1 MYASR
6 RLAIPFFWQCLALAL
21 MLGIAALAS
30 VAFGA
35 VSLSVTDLLAWL
47 SGQGDA
53 HVRVIIEQLRL
64 PRVICAA
71 SVGAMLSLAG
81 ACAQGLF
88 RNPLA
93 DPSLI
98 GVSAGASLGASL
110 AIVGVGVGGSR
121 LLAAGFWEQFGV
133 VSAGAFSGALLAA
146 FLVYRFAT
154 SGGMTSVVTMLLA
167 GVALSYLAG
176 SVSTFLEYMADDQEL
191 RQLSLW
197 KMGGLDMI
205 TPAESALALIALVAM
220 SVGCWQFRG
229 ALDAFLLGESE
240 ARYLGVNVAQVKR
253 SVIAWVAFSVAL
265 SVALCGVI
273 AFVGLLVPHVARLIA
288 GPLHRFLLPLS
299 ALLGALLLVLAD
311 LAARLVLAPTELPI
325 GLLTALFGASL
336 FLWLLYSQ
344 LLAARGQHA

>member
-1 MYASR
+1 MYTSR
-6 RLAIPFFWQCLALAL
+6 RLAIPFYWQCAVLSLALFIA
-21 MLGIAALAS
+21 MLGSL
-30 VAFGA
+30 AFGA
-35 VSLSVTDLLAWL
+35 ASLSFSDLVAWII
-47 SGQGDA
+47 GQGEE

-64 PRVICAA
+64 PRIVCAA

-110 AIVGVGVGGSR
+110 AIVGAGGAGVIAVGYWV
-121 LLAAGFWEQFGV
+121 QFGV
-133 VSAGAFSGALLAA
+133 VSVGAFSGALLAA

-154 SGGMTSVVTMLLA
+154 FDGATSVATMLLA

-176 SVSTFLEYMADDQEL
+176 GVSTFLEYMANDQEL

-197 KMGGLDMI
+197 KMGGLEMI
-205 TPAESALALIALVAM
+205 TPAESLLALAAIILM
-220 SVGCWQFRG
+220 GFGCWRFRH

-240 ARYLGVNVAQVKR
+240 ARYLGVNVPLVKR
-253 SVIAWVAFSVAL
+253 TVIAWVAFSVAL
-265 SVALCGVI
+265 SVALCGVV
-273 AFVGLLVPHVARLIA
+273 AFVGLLVPHLARLIA
-288 GPLHRFLLPLS
+288 GPLHKFLLPLS

-311 LAARLVLAPTELPI
+311 LAARLVLAPSELPV
-325 GLLTALFGASL
+325 GLLTALFGSPL

-344 LLAARGQHA
+344 LLAHRGQHA

>member
-1 MYASR
+1 MYPAR
-6 RLAIPFFWQCLALAL
+6 RLAVPFHWQCVVLSIALCVAV
-21 MLGIAALAS
+21 IASL
-30 VAFGA
+30 AFGA
-35 VSLSVTDLLAWL
+35 VSLTLADMTAWL
-47 SGQGDA
+47 AGAGEA

-64 PRVICAA
+64 PRAVCAA
-71 SVGAMLSLAG
+71 SVGAMLALAG

-98 GVSAGASLGASL
+98 GVSAGASLGASI
-110 AIVGVGVGGSR
+110 AIVGVGGIGVVFS
-121 LLAAGFWEQFGV
+121 GFWGQWGV

-154 SGGMTSVVTMLLA
+154 FGGVTSVVTMLLA

-176 SVSTFLEYMADDQEL
+176 SVSTFLEYMADDHEL

-205 TPAESALALIALVAM
+205 TPAESMLALLACIAMIVA
-220 SVGCWQFRG
+220 CWRFRA

-240 ARYLGVNVAQVKR
+240 ARYLGVNVAAVKR
-253 SVIAWVAFSVAL
+253 GVIIWVALSVAL

-299 ALLGALLLVLAD
+299 ALLGALLLVTAD
-311 LAARLVLAPTELPI
+311 LAARLLLAPTELPI
-325 GLLTALFGASL
+325 GLLTALFGAPL
-336 FLWLLYSQ
+336 FLWLLYAQ
-344 LLAARGQHA
+344 LLAHRGQHA